1 MHSQSLKVVVT
12 SVCIMLL
19 ALGCSKNPS
28 TASEEYEEFNVKF
41 INESSRDI
49 IGLSIG
55 MVGTEYE
62 IKVDKVPAHESSQC
76 LVFNLP
82 MPEGEM
88 GRSWGDIYGYYTQS
102 GSVRDFFIYNYEHEF
117 KTVTIIRVGGEYF
130 RTEFTNSTDEC
141 FPE

>member
-1 MHSQSLKVVVT
+1 
-12 SVCIMLL
+12 
-19 ALGCSKNPS
+19 
-28 TASEEYEEFNVKF
+28 
-41 INESSRDI
+41 
-49 IGLSIG
+49 